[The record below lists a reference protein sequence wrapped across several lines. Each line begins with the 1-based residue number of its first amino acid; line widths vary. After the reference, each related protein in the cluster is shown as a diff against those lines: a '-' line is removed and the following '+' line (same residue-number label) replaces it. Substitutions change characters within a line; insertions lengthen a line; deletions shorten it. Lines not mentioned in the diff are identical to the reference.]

1 MSDSDTNGDAV
12 DVDRVLGRAWHDDA
26 AWELLTRLTELEER
40 MGGHPGE
47 RRAAALVAE
56 ALEEAGVEDV
66 ELQEF
71 EMWRWNRD
79 WAELAVTEP
88 IERSFETLAL
98 PYSPAGE
105 VSAELVDVGYGTPDE
120 IADRDVRGK
129 IVVAS
134 TTTPPDA
141 GRFVHRMEK
150 FGHAAAAG
158 AEAFVFANH
167 VPGQLPPTGAL
178 RFDAEAA
185 MPGVGVSK
193 EVGAWL
199 TEYAERGGRAKLSVS
214 ATTERDAS
222 QNVGGTLGPESDE
235 EVVLLGH
242 YDAHDVAEGALDN
255 GCGIATVVG
264 AARILAAVEPSL
276 ERRVRV
282 VGVGCEEVGLIGAEA
297 LADEL
302 DLDSVRAVVNVDGA
316 GRFRNLQAYTHG
328 SEAIESLVEETC
340 DEWGQPVV
348 FTRDPHPY
356 SDHWPF
362 LQRGVPALQ
371 LHSQAPSGAERGRGW
386 GHTQAD
392 TRDKV
397 DPRNLRE
404 HAMLAALLVRE
415 LTRTRSDPPRID
427 EDELRERL
435 RETDAEAGMRA
446 AEVWPEG
453 WE

>member
-1 MSDSDTNGDAV
+1 MSDVDIDA
-12 DVDRVLGRAWHDDA
+12 VLGRAWHDETS
-26 AWELLTRLTELEER
+26 WELLTRLTELEER

-47 RRAAALVAE
+47 RRAADLVAS
-56 ALEEAGVEDV
+56 AFEESGVERV
-66 ELQEF
+66 KLREF
-71 EMWRWNRD
+71 EMWRWNRGR
-79 WAELAVTEP
+79 AELAVTEP
-88 IERSFETLAL
+88 IERSFGTLAL
-98 PYSPAGE
+98 PYSPAGD
-105 VSAELVDVGYGTPDE
+105 VHTELVDVGYGTPDE
-120 IADRDVRGK
+120 IEASDVRGK
-129 IVVAS
+129 IAVAS
-134 TTTPPDA
+134 TTTPPEK

-178 RFDAEAA
+178 RFNAEAA

-193 EVGAWL
+193 EAGAWL

-214 ATTERDAS
+214 ATTERDTS
-222 QNVGGTLGPESDE
+222 QNVVGTLGPETDE
-235 EVVLLGH
+235 EIVLLGH
-242 YDAHDVAEGALDN
+242 YDAHDIAEGALDN

-264 AARILAAVEPSL
+264 TARILAGMEPAL

-282 VGVGCEEVGLIGAEA
+282 AGVGCEEVGLMGSEA

-302 DLDSVRAVVNVDGA
+302 DLESVAAVVNVDGA

-328 SEAIESLVEETC
+328 SDRIETLVEETC
-340 DEWGQPVV
+340 DEWDQPVA
-348 FTRDPHPY
+348 FSRDPHPY

-362 LQRGVPALQ
+362 LHRGVPALQ

-386 GHTQAD
+386 GHTHAD

-415 LTRTRSDPPRID
+415 LTRSEFPRIGN
-427 EDELRERL
+427 ETLREQL

-453 WE
+453 WD